1 MSKDVRF
8 APKEEQCPHHEAGTF
23 ADQHQQRR
31 LAKID
36 PVKAERDGKD
46 IADKGKP
53 GQQGEPCPVPVYFA
67 FVLDKRF
74 VPDPHVFFDPLP
86 FAEPSEPIGG
96 QSAEPVA
103 QCGDCDAEPNVSP
116 GREHSH
122 QLYVRTERHDRS
134 GYERAEEKAEIAQIK
149 QPFHLGGKV
158 KR

>member
-67 FVLDKRF
+67 LC
-74 VPDPHVFFDPLP
+74 LI
-86 FAEPSEPIGG
+86 S
-96 QSAEPVA
+96 
-103 QCGDCDAEPNVSP
+103 VSCLT
-116 GREHSH
+116 RMYFSIHSH
-122 QLYVRTERHDRS
+122 LPSHPSQ
-134 GYERAEEKAEIAQIK
+134 
-149 QPFHLGGKV
+149 
-158 KR
+158 